1 MSLVQRI
8 ARAQA
13 VQVLF
18 RSQFGLYLAGNTLSL
33 TGTWMQRIASSWLV
47 WDWTGSAFWVG
58 VLAASDLLPVVVI
71 SPFAGVAADRWDRLR
86 LNVVAQVIS
95 ILNAVTMALAMVTGH
110 LGLWGVLALTLMQ
123 GVLTAATQPSRFA
136 MVQQMVP
143 RDQVASA
150 VGLNSACVN
159 IARLVGPAVAGAM
172 ILHWGIPQVF
182 TVNAAVTVLFVV
194 VLLRLRL
201 EPIAKSPPAPFLA
214 QMLEGFA
221 YAARIPALRVILLA
235 MFGGGAMVRAVME
248 LMPVIAAQS
257 FADAVTGLAMLTGS
271 AAVGAVLAGLSVG
284 QRAPV
289 HLLRQAPMW
298 WAIGAVTAI
307 FLARATGPVMGVL
320 AAMALGAT
328 ITRGLVCTQTFIQ
341 LTTPG
346 TLRGRTL
353 SVFGLFARGSPALGA
368 LAIGYGADVMG
379 MQATVLLSSG
389 LLFVVLAAL
398 ALPLWRI
405 SEALDDGATPFD

>member
-136 MVQQMVP
+136 MVQQMVH

-201 EPIAKSPPAPFLA
+201 EPIAKSPSAPFLA

-307 FLARATGPVMGVL
+307 FLARATGPVMGIL

>member
-123 GVLTAATQPSRFA
+123 GGLTAATQPSRFA

-307 FLARATGPVMGVL
+307 FLARATGPVMGIL

-398 ALPLWRI
+398 ALPLLRI

>member
-1 MSLVQRI
+1 MSLVQRV

-86 LNVVAQVIS
+86 LNVVAQVLS

-136 MVQQMVP
+136 MVQQMVH

-172 ILHWGIPQVF
+172 ILHWGVPQVF

-289 HLLRQAPMW
+289 QLLRQAPMW
-298 WAIGAVTAI
+298 WAFGAVAAI

-368 LAIGYGADVMG
+368 LAIGYGADLMG

-389 LLFVVLAAL
+389 LLFVMLAAL

-405 SEALDDGATPFD
+405 SEALDEGATPFD